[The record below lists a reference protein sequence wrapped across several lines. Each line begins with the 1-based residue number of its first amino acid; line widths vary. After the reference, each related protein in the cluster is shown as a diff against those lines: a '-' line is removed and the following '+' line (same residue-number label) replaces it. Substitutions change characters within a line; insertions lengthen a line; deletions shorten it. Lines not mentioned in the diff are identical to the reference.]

1 MKWGRRSWCLLL
13 SYLHNKTRKENN
25 KVQNLQLWFPFPGNE
40 SLGRSPKYS
49 AFRFGWCRII
59 ISKRSAWSIFPS
71 VWVFSLHSSFPE
83 TSPSYSNGRN
93 ILDAR
98 HLVSEI
104 RVAARRAAM
113 GFVVSI
119 AIDLGT
125 LRNSICPFGICRCYL
140 DYVDAAT
147 VIFA

>member
-1 MKWGRRSWCLLL
+1 M
-13 SYLHNKTRKENN
+13 
-25 KVQNLQLWFPFPGNE
+25 F
-40 SLGRSPKYS
+40 
-49 AFRFGWCRII
+49 
-59 ISKRSAWSIFPS
+59 RSAEELAIHFDKIRRVKMSHYHAQTLDRIFPS

-83 TSPSYSNGRN
+83 RSPPYSNGRN

-104 RVAARRAAM
+104 RVAARGAVMR
-113 GFVVSI
+113 FVVLVT
-119 AIDLGT
+119 IDLRT

-140 DYVDAAT
+140 DYVDAT